1 MSMIALKS
9 AKGNKIANRQAISEV
24 LLDLAK
30 ENKDILVLTSDSR
43 GSASLVDFGKELP
56 NQIVE
61 VGIAEQN
68 LVGIAAG
75 LAASGKK
82 PFVASPACFLSM
94 RSIEQIKVDVA
105 YSNTN
110 VKLIG
115 ISGGVSYGA
124 LGMSHHSLQDLAVTR
139 AIPGLDVMMPAD
151 RHEAKKMIEAL
162 VEYDR
167 PVYLRIGRNPVE
179 DSYVSEDYDF
189 QIGKAVTM
197 KEGTDISIIATGET
211 VRIALDSAEALQNE
225 GIDCR
230 VINMHTIK
238 PLDKE
243 AILKAAEETG
253 RIITIEE
260 HSIFGGLGSAVAEVV
275 SQGHP
280 VPVKIIGLPDEPAI
294 AGKTAEVFEYYGLSV
309 DNVKKVAIQMVN
321 NG

>member
-1 MSMIALKS
+1 MSIAALNS
-9 AKGNKIANRQAISEV
+9 TKGNKIANRQVISEV

-43 GSASLVDFGKELP
+43 GSASLVNFGKDLP
-56 NQIVE
+56 DQIVE

-68 LVGIAAG
+68 LVGVASG

-139 AIPGLDVMMPAD
+139 VIPGLDVMLPAD

-197 KEGTDISIIATGET
+197 KDGTDITIIATGET
-211 VRIALDSAEALQNE
+211 VRIALDSAEALQTE

-253 RIITIEE
+253 KIITIEE
-260 HSIFGGLGSAVAEVV
+260 HSIYGGLGSAVAEVV
-275 SQGHP
+275 SQSHP

-309 DNVKKVAIQMVN
+309 DNVKKAATQMVN
-321 NG
+321 IG